1 MHRLIMSKYILK
13 FFILTFVITI
23 FTFSLSLA
31 NSSKASALTGSDF
44 NPGRIIDLSVF
55 TNSNSMSAADIQ
67 NFLNS
72 NIPNCDTSGSQ
83 LSSHSNGIG
92 GYYTRAQWGAVY
104 DLQNHTNIA
113 AAPYVCINNY
123 VENTSTGQNNL
134 QNPGANIVGAISA
147 AQIIY
152 NAARQYQINPQVILT
167 TLQKEQ
173 GLITDSWPWTNEYTE
188 AMGFNCPDT
197 AACSGFLSLYQQ
209 VNAAARQFRDYLNN
223 PDSFN
228 YVVGN
233 NTISFAPASYGCSSS
248 SIVNIQNQAT
258 AALYNYTPYQPDP
271 NVLANTNTTG
281 SPSGPGGSISS
292 RDNCATYGNRNFW
305 WYFNTWFGPT
315 TSIDNIL
322 SVSNVS
328 KPAPNPAT
336 GQSISYSFTLNNT
349 SGSAITISAVG
360 IVGRLNDQNNGANRD
375 MGWQGPV
382 TIQAGSS
389 QNFTFTNTVTDV
401 GNLYVC
407 PSIVYS
413 GQYTHFLN
421 NQTILKTHQANLSI
435 VAGPAMSPSNPVAG
449 QTVTLSATIKNNE
462 SQPIKIDSLG
472 IPIKYY
478 GVYGYDVGWT
488 SPSQYLNPGQT
499 LTTSGSTIFDKSGPY
514 TYWVSWN
521 LGSIYTTLSTPT
533 TINVTAEVPNFKLSY
548 TNTPDLFPSLGEK
561 ITISYT
567 LKNNSSIP
575 MTLNAVG
582 IVGRY
587 DNPYSGGNHDLGWI
601 GPTTFAAGAS
611 KSFTFNTTI
620 ESLSNYFA
628 WVAIQ
633 YNGSYIHYNN
643 WGFMMSPH
651 NPNISI
657 VSNLSPNAATVI
669 SAGQSS
675 LVTVTIKN
683 NESHSITFDAAGI
696 PIRYYG
702 VYNYDA
708 TWLSRATLA
717 ASGQPGNTL
726 DLSGNVYFNKPGP
739 YTIWT
744 SLLFGKNYFTVET
757 PTTINVTK

>member
-1 MHRLIMSKYILK
+1 MSKYILK
-13 FFILTFVITI
+13 IFIFAFVITS
-23 FTFSLSLA
+23 FAFSLSLA
-31 NSSKASALTGSDF
+31 NSSKVSALAGSDF
-44 NPGRIIDLSVF
+44 NPGRIIDMNVF

-67 NFLNS
+67 DFLNS
-72 NIPNCDTSGSQ
+72 EIQNCDTSGSQ

-104 DLQNHTNIA
+104 DRQNNTNIA

-134 QNPGANIVGAISA
+134 QNPGANIGGAISA

-152 NAARQYQINPQVILT
+152 NAAQQYQINPQVILT

-197 AACSGFLSLYQQ
+197 AACSGFSGLYQQ
-209 VNAAARQFRDYLNN
+209 VNAAARQFR
-223 PDSFN
+223 
-228 YVVGN
+228 
-233 NTISFAPASYGCSSS
+233 CSSS

-258 AALYNYTPYQPDP
+258 AALYDYTPYQPDP

-281 SPSGPGGSISS
+281 SSSGPGGSISS
-292 RDNCATYGNRNFW
+292 WDNCATYGNRNFW

-315 TSIDNIL
+315 TSINNVL

-328 KPAPNPAT
+328 KPAANPAT

-360 IVGRLNDQNNGANRD
+360 IVGRLNDQNNGAGRD

-401 GNLYVC
+401 GNLYVW
-407 PSIVYS
+407 PSIVYG

-421 NQTILKTHQANLSI
+421 NEAILTTHQANLSI
-435 VAGPAMSPSNPVAG
+435 VAGPSMSPSNPVAG
-449 QTVTLSATIKNNE
+449 QTVALSATIKNNE
-462 SQPIKIDSLG
+462 SQPIRIGSLG

-533 TINVTAEVPNFKLSY
+533 TINVTAAVPNFVLSY

-561 ITISYT
+561 ETISYT

-601 GPTTFAAGAS
+601 GPMTFAAGSS
-611 KSFTFNTTI
+611 KSFTFNTTVD
-620 ESLSNYFA
+620 SLSNYFA

-643 WGFMMSPH
+643 WGFMMTPH

-675 LVTVTIKN
+675 LTTVTIKN
-683 NESHSITFDAAGI
+683 NEPHSITFDAAGI

-717 ASGQPGNTL
+717 ASGQSGDTL
-726 DLSGNVYFNKPGP
+726 GLSGNVNFNKPGP

-744 SLLFGKNYFTVET
+744 SLLFGKNYFTVGT
-757 PTTINVTK
+757 PTTIDVTK